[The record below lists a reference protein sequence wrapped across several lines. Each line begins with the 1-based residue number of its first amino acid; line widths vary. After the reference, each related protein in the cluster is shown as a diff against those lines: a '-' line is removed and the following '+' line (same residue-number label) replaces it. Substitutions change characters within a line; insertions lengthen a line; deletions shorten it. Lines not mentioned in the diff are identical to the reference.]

1 MQNSRLSIKA
11 ALRWLCRIPPG
22 NPELQSRLPSPRADQ
37 RGGLIWLAE
46 PTGHRSGVAW
56 QLVGEG
62 LDSSAVQ
69 HLTPA
74 LQSLPSGVEVFLGTL
89 STPVREVGAQEGD
102 KPSLDLH
109 PRAREGVSHVEHK
122 TWLLLSS
129 KQPGVILCCRDQW
142 ASLLTGLGF
151 APVDAAPEEL
161 QALWSAGLTSDYKEE
176 SHLHLQPWPG
186 AHAPT
191 WPNGSFGSHLAQTW
205 TYLRWTCQDDRLTQR
220 QVLQARRRAQSSF
233 LPHEKAQ
240 DRAQV
245 LWDAWT
251 AGDGLTRPLLGCVIR
266 AASPLLREQAQR
278 HLRRVWQEHGVS
290 SKVVAPTDRRRHL
303 AALPWILTEREL
315 LAAGQAP
322 VLTTSELAQM
332 LPLRTS
338 LLPQRTAVRGLP
350 LRTLDGERLQFN
362 PHHPDSTGTLI
373 LGQAG
378 AGSSFVSNALLT
390 AHLQEGGTAWSLRQR
405 PAPVFD
411 AVHRAQTVVLA
422 PGAPVSLNPLSLL
435 TNESHF
441 FDTLPLLRGWLLSLM
456 QEVPSE
462 FAVMAAE
469 EALFRAWTA
478 HRSQAGLQEVLAE
491 LRNLGV
497 QGACM
502 ARDLQSQ
509 LASLGMAWFSGKCN
523 LPLAAPYLS
532 LDPSAFASSPDEALI
547 CRTLLAL
554 HGVALDAVGLGPRSM
569 LVVDAA
575 GVLGRTG
582 AERLLEQC
590 LRRARGRGC
599 AMVWTDHYFPSER
612 SCQSKHEAVLAE
624 TCNNVLLLRGELAT
638 TRGWAS
644 QLGVHEGWLSL
655 LDTNPEHSRFLLAQR
670 NRCGLVELALC
681 APATATMRAWPPEAL
696 EPFHDHLARGQ
707 TPMQALQHLA
717 PFRDNGCTKKNPSK
731 T

>member
-22 NPELQSRLPSPRADQ
+22 TRELQSRLPSPRTDQ

-46 PTGHRSGVAW
+46 PAGNRSGVAW
-56 QLVGEG
+56 QLVGGG

-89 STPVREVGAQEGD
+89 STPVRAREAQEAD
-102 KPSLDLH
+102 KALLDLQ

-129 KQPGVILCCRDQW
+129 KLPGAILRCRDEW
-142 ASLLTGLGF
+142 ASLFAGLGF
-151 APVDAAPEEL
+151 AAVDAAPEEL
-161 QALWSAGLTSDYKEE
+161 HALWSAGLTSDYKEE

-186 AHAPT
+186 AQAPI

-205 TYLRWTCQDDRLTQR
+205 TYLRWTCQDDQRAQR

-233 LPHEKAQ
+233 LPHGKAQ

-266 AASPLLREQAQR
+266 AASPLLREQAQK

-290 SKVVAPTDRRRHL
+290 SKVVAPTDRRRQL
-303 AALPWILTEREL
+303 AALPWVLNEREL

-322 VLTTSELAQM
+322 VLTTSELAQL

-378 AGSSFVSNALLT
+378 AGSSFVSNALLA
-390 AHLQEGGTAWSLRQR
+390 AHLQEGGTAWALRQG
-405 PAPVFD
+405 PTPVFD
-411 AVHRAQTVVLA
+411 AVHQAQTVTLA
-422 PGAPVSLNPLSLL
+422 PGAPVSLNPLSLVN
-435 TNESHF
+435 NESHF

-456 QEVPSE
+456 QEAPSE
-462 FAVMAAE
+462 FAAMAAE

-478 HRSQAGLQEVLAE
+478 HRSQAGLQEVLGE

-497 QGACM
+497 QGARM
-502 ARDLQSQ
+502 ARDLQSH
-509 LASLGMAWFSGKCN
+509 LASLGMAWFSGKCD

-532 LDPSAFASSPDEALI
+532 LDPSAFAASPDEALI

-599 AMVWTDHYFPSER
+599 AMVWTDHPFPSER
-612 SCQSKHEAVLAE
+612 SCQSEHEVVLAE
-624 TCNNVLLLRGELAT
+624 TCNNVILLRGNLADT
-638 TRGWAS
+638 HGWPPR
-644 QLGVHEGWLSL
+644 LGGDERWLSL
-655 LDTNPEHSRFLLAQR
+655 LETTHDHSRFLLAQQ
-670 NRCGLVELALC
+670 NRCGVVELALSVQS
-681 APATATMRAWPPEAL
+681 TAAMKSWLPQAL
-696 EPFHDHLARGQ
+696 EAFHGHLAQGQ
-707 TPMQALQHLA
+707 SPLQALQQLA
-717 PFRDNGCTKKNPSK
+717 PLPASGCTKKNPSK